1 MNKEVRGGNMRRR
14 ILAVVAVAGVFGVL
28 GTGPAWAAHDHFIVT
43 PAGCHQV
50 AQGQTGIQD
59 ATHGGYHRYHV
70 KVHLAATDSTTS
82 PDNLG
87 DGHSPVQIF
96 KDACPPT

>member
-1 MNKEVRGGNMRRR
+1 MRRR
-14 ILAVVAVAGVFGVL
+14 MMAVVALMAVFGML
-28 GTGPAWAAHDHFIVT
+28 GTGPAWAGHDHFIVT

-50 AQGQTGIQD
+50 AQGQTGITD
-59 ATHGGYHRYHV
+59 PGHGGYHRYHFN
-70 KVHLAATDSTTS
+70 VHLGATESTTS

-96 KDACPPT
+96 KDACP